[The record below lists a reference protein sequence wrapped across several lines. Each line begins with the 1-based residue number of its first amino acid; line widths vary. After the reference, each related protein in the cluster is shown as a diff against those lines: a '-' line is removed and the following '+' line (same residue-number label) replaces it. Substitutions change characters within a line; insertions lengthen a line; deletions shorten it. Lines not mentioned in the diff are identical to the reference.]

1 VHAVF
6 TLGTRPGSANR
17 ALLALLC
24 LAQFLLVLDVTIVNV
39 ALPSIQH
46 DLGFAR
52 ESVHWVISTYAV
64 AFGGTLLLGGRAA
77 DILGS
82 RRMFLAGIALFTAS
96 SLFCS
101 LAGDPAML
109 LAWRCVQGLGAAL
122 TAPSALALIAV
133 AFPEGRERNRALGVW
148 GSTAAFA
155 AAAGVFL
162 GGLLTE
168 LLTWE
173 WIFLVN
179 VPVGLM
185 TVLLASRLVPAD
197 RPGTKRMFDLPGAAL
212 GTAGLGAL
220 TYAFTLAGERGW
232 SDTLPL
238 ALIAAAIA
246 VMAAFVVWERRA
258 PDPLLPLAALRRPT
272 HAGANIVGFIQGGV
286 MLAVF
291 LLLTFAMQELL
302 GLSAIETGAGLL
314 ASRAPSILWAKLA
327 SRLSNRLGAARAAC
341 IGLGLFAAA
350 ISLFARVPAEGSY
363 LADVLPGL
371 ILLGAAISFVFVPIS
386 IAALEGVPTDAAG
399 VASGLLT
406 ASMWVGGA
414 LGIAIASAVALPGGA
429 ADTLDPIALATKL
442 QGGFW
447 AIAGASALGL
457 VVMLVLSRRARGVE
471 AVSREPRR
479 AS

>member
-1 VHAVF
+1 VHAF
-6 TLGTRPGSANR
+6 KRQRPRSANR
-17 ALLALLC
+17 ALLGLLC
-24 LAQFLLVLDVTIVNV
+24 VAQFLLVLDVTIVNV

-46 DLGFAR
+46 DLGFSR
-52 ESVHWVISTYAV
+52 ESVHWVISGYAV

-77 DILGS
+77 DILGG
-82 RRMFLAGIALFTAS
+82 RRMFLTGVALFTVS
-96 SLFCS
+96 SLLS
-101 LAGDPAML
+101 GLATDPAVL
-109 LAWRCVQGLGAAL
+109 LVWRCAQGLGAAL
-122 TAPSALALIAV
+122 TAPAALALIAA

-168 LLTWE
+168 LLAWE

-179 VPVGLM
+179 VPVGVATL
-185 TVLLASRLVPAD
+185 LLAPRFLPRSR
-197 RPGTKRMFDLPGAAL
+197 RRSGRTFDLQGATL
-212 GTAGLGAL
+212 GTAGLATL
-220 TYAFTLAGERGW
+220 TYALTLAGGRGW
-232 SDTLPL
+232 SDALPL
-238 ALIAAAIA
+238 ALIAVASAL
-246 VMAAFVVWERRA
+246 VAAFVVWERRA
-258 PDPLLPLAALRRPT
+258 PDPLLPLSALRRRAN
-272 HAGANIVGFIQGGV
+272 AGANIVGFIQGGV

-314 ASRAPSILWAKLA
+314 ASRAPSIVWAKLA
-327 SRLSNRLGAARAAC
+327 ARVSSRYGPARAAC
-341 IGLGLFAAA
+341 VGLALFAVA

-363 LADVLPGL
+363 LTDVLPGL
-371 ILLGAAISFVFVPIS
+371 LLLGAAISFVFVPIS

-406 ASMWVGGA
+406 ASMWIGGA
-414 LGIAIASAVALPGGA
+414 VGIAIASAIALPAGA
-429 ADTLDPIALATKL
+429 AETLDPIALASKL

-457 VVMLVLSRRARGVE
+457 VVLLVLSPRGARRAK
-471 AVSREPRR
+471 AFS
-479 AS
+479 